1 MGVATTVIPQIVI
14 HKGHRVSVDSELYH
28 HYESPNSSC
37 KSWCCCCLKYSCCGL
52 LSTILGVFVL
62 ACIGMG
68 VMAARNGQLRR
79 LASTETESQVLPTVL
94 RCFLFVFIAY
104 RVIRFLRENPRR
116 GPDPLMLC

>member
-79 LASTETESQVLPTVL
+79 LASTETESQVFGVSSSDSLHTAWSA
-94 RCFLFVFIAY
+94 FSMKIQDA
-104 RVIRFLRENPRR
+104 
-116 GPDPLMLC
+116 GP